1 MLGSERQLTSFQAL
15 EILEGIQAFDSFERM
30 ECVCFIYSRLLY
42 PETFVNILNAL
53 SDKDERENIR
63 IRLNFKASEAHHA
76 VVAGDYSLVVSEGFE
91 VPDSNSAPYDSLADD
106 HMTQKSVH
114 WSKLGV
120 SQTSIADEEDVSER
134 VIIVK
139 NSNT

>member
-1 MLGSERQLTSFQAL
+1 MGSEKQLTSFQAL

-63 IRLNFKASEAHHA
+63 IRLNFKVYEAKHA
-76 VVAGDYSLVVSEGFE
+76 VVAGDYSLAVSEGSE
-91 VPDSNSAPYDSLADD
+91 VVDPAYPPYDSLADD
-106 HMTQKSVH
+106 HTTQKSVH
-114 WSKLGV
+114 WSKLGI
-120 SQTSIADEEDVSER
+120 SEASIVDEEGSER
-134 VIIVK
+134 VIIK
-139 NSNT
+139 NSG